1 MNFFEA
7 QDRARRASKWLV
19 LAYALATLL
28 IVAGVTAIVGAAFYL
43 TSDPLYRSGTVF
55 GVHSSILILT
65 ALLTTLVIIGATGF
79 KTATLSSGGGKVA
92 AQLGGTQ
99 VSADTTDPLRKRLHN
114 VVEEMAIA
122 SGVPVP
128 EVYVLEEESG
138 INAFAAGYAPTDAAV
153 AVTRGALEL
162 LDRDEL
168 QGVIAHEFSHIL
180 NGDMRL
186 NIRLMGILFGIMV
199 LGLAGRFILRGSHH
213 IGRSR
218 DRGAFVVLIV
228 GLGLAILGAV
238 GVLFARVIKSSVSRQ
253 REYLADASAV
263 QFTRQNTGIAGALKK
278 IGGYT
283 ESSYIKAA
291 DPEEVS
297 HMLFGRGSRLFGI
310 FATHP
315 PLTDR
320 IKALDPDF
328 DESQYP
334 HVDVLA
340 MRHRTEQGDEE
351 GLASDLTSGLAEVAA
366 AGAAPAAAAAASI
379 ADSVTESAGQPS
391 AEHVRYAQQ
400 LRRSIPTDLHDAAHS
415 VDASY
420 LLAVA
425 LILNRSGD
433 QLDRQLQLVGEQLGA
448 ERAEVVRQYYERLST
463 IDARFR
469 LPLLSIAFPALKRR
483 PAPQLEFLA
492 ELAERLIDVDGE
504 IDLYEFCYYRI
515 LSTSLSLASSPSTRL
530 SPKRARRRDV
540 RASAAKLLT
549 IVSIHGHP
557 DADQREAAY
566 RAGAERLGDWASSDE
581 IRPSG
586 DVSVSDLDSSLDTLL
601 ALNGKSRRQLVS
613 AISTVAGHDGRLS
626 VAERELIRA
635 TCATLECPLPPIL
648 FGDTPDQTTG

>member
-19 LAYALATLL
+19 VAYFVATLL
-28 IVAGVTAIVGAAFYL
+28 IVAGVTAIVGSAFYL
-43 TSDPLYRSGTVF
+43 TSDPLYRSGNVF

-65 ALLTTLVIIGATGF
+65 ALITTLVIIAATGF
-79 KTATLSSGGGKVA
+79 KTATLSSGGGRVA
-92 AQLGGTQ
+92 TQLGGSL
-99 VSADTTDPLRKRLHN
+99 VSPDTTDPLRKRLHN

-186 NIRLMGILFGIMV
+186 NIRLMGILFGIMA
-199 LGLAGRFILRGSHH
+199 LGLAGRFILRGTHH

-218 DRGAFVVLIV
+218 DRGAIVVLVI

-238 GVLFARVIKSSVSRQ
+238 GVFFARVIKASVSRQ

-263 QFTRQNTGIAGALKK
+263 QFTRQNRGIAGALKK
-278 IGGYT
+278 IGGYSD
-283 ESSYIKAA
+283 SSYIRAA

-315 PLTDR
+315 PLTER
-320 IKALDPDF
+320 IKALDPNF

-334 HVDVLA
+334 QVDALA
-340 MRHRTEQGDEE
+340 MRQRMEQGDEE
-351 GLASDLTSGLAEVAA
+351 GLASDMVAGLAAGGWASAA
-366 AGAAPAAAAAASI
+366 EPDSM
-379 ADSVTESAGQPS
+379 ADSVADSAGQPS
-391 AEHVRYAQQ
+391 ADHVRYAMD
-400 LRRSIPTDLHDAAHS
+400 LRRSLPAELYDAAHS
-415 VDASY
+415 SDSSY
-420 LLAVA
+420 LLSVA
-425 LILNRSGD
+425 LILNRSGEE
-433 QLDRQLQLVGEQLGA
+433 LERQLQLVSEQLGA
-448 ERAEVVRQYYERLST
+448 QRADTIRQYYDRLAE

-483 PAPQLEFLA
+483 PAPQLVFLA
-492 ELAERLIDVDGE
+492 ELAERLIDVDGTV
-504 IDLYEFCYYRI
+504 DLYEFCYYRI

-530 SPKRARRRDV
+530 APRRARRRDV

-549 IVSIHGHP
+549 IVSAHGHP

-566 RAGAERLGDWASSDE
+566 RAGAALLGEWALRDDV
-581 IRPSG
+581 RPTG
-586 DVSVSDLDSSLDTLL
+586 EVSVSDLDRSLDTLL
-601 ALNGKSRRQLVS
+601 ALNGKSRRGLVT
-613 AISTVAGHDGRLS
+613 AISTVAAHDGQLS

-635 TCATLECPLPPIL
+635 TCATLECRLPPIL
-648 FGDTPDQTTG
+648 FGGTADEPSG

>member
-19 LAYALATLL
+19 VAYVMATVL
-28 IVAGVTAIVGAAFYL
+28 IVAGVTAIAGAAFYL
-43 TSDPLYRSGTVF
+43 SSDPLYRSGTLL
-55 GVHSSILILT
+55 GVHSSILLLV
-65 ALLTTLVIIGATGF
+65 ALITTLVIVGATGF
-79 KTATLSSGGGKVA
+79 KTAALSSGGGKVA
-92 AQLGGTQ
+92 TQLGGTP
-99 VSADTTDPLRKRLHN
+99 VSPDTTDPLRKRLHN

-128 EVYVLEEESG
+128 EVYVLEEESS

-153 AVTRGALEL
+153 AVTRGTLEL

-218 DRGAFVVLIV
+218 DRGAVIALVI

-238 GVLFARVIKSSVSRQ
+238 GVFFARIIKAGVSRQ

-263 QFTRQNTGIAGALKK
+263 QFTRQNSGIAGALKK
-278 IGGYT
+278 IGGYS
-283 ESSYIKAA
+283 ESSLIKAA

-297 HMLFGRGSRLFGI
+297 HMLFGRGSKLFGI

-320 IKALDPDF
+320 IKALDPTF

-334 HVDVLA
+334 QVDALA
-340 MRHRTEQGDEE
+340 MRQRMERGDEE
-351 GLASDLTSGLAEVAA
+351 GLASDMVSGLAAG
-366 AGAAPAAAAAASI
+366 AGAAAATAESI
-379 ADSVTESAGQPS
+379 ADTISESAGQPG
-391 AEHVRYAQQ
+391 AEHIQYAKD
-400 LRRSIPTDLHDAAHS
+400 LRRSIPAELYDAAHS
-415 VDASY
+415 VDGSY

-433 QLDRQLQLVGEQLGA
+433 ELDRQLQIVGEQLGT
-448 ERAEVVRQYYERLST
+448 ERAETTRQFYGRLAA
-463 IDARFR
+463 IDARYR
-469 LPLLSIAFPALKRR
+469 LPILAVAFPALKRR

-492 ELAERLIDVDGE
+492 KLAERLIHADGE
-504 IDLYEFCYYRI
+504 MDLYEFCYYRI
-515 LSTSLSLASSPSTRL
+515 LSTSLSLANSPSARL
-530 SPKRARRRDV
+530 SPRRARRRDV
-540 RASAAKLLT
+540 RASAATLLT
-549 IVSIHGHP
+549 MVSKYGHP
-557 DADQREAAY
+557 DAAEREAAY
-566 RAGAERLGDWASSDE
+566 RAGAKMLGDWAQQDGV
-581 IRPSG
+581 RPSG
-586 DVSVSDLDSSLDTLL
+586 EVSVDDLDRSLDTLL
-601 ALNGKSRRQLVS
+601 ALNGKSRRKLVI
-613 AISTVAGHDGRLS
+613 AISTVAGHDGHLS

-635 TCATLECPLPPIL
+635 SCATLGCPLPPIL
-648 FGDTPDQTTG
+648 FEEASAEPATQ

>member
-19 LAYALATLL
+19 VAYVVATLM
-28 IVAGVTAIVGAAFYL
+28 IVGGVTAIVGWAFYL
-43 TSDPLYRSGTVF
+43 SSDPIYRSGSVF
-55 GVHSSILILT
+55 GVHSSILLLT
-65 ALLTTLVIIGATGF
+65 ALVTTLVIVGATGF

-92 AQLGGTQ
+92 SQLGGSL
-99 VSADTTDPLRKRLHN
+99 VSSDTTDPLRKRLYN

-128 EVYVLEEESG
+128 DVYVLEEENG

-162 LDRDEL
+162 LDREEL

-218 DRGAFVVLIV
+218 DRGAVIVLII

-238 GVLFARVIKSSVSRQ
+238 GVFFARIIKSSVSRQ

-263 QFTRQNTGIAGALKK
+263 QFTRQNRGIAGALKK
-278 IGGYT
+278 IGGYSG
-283 ESSYIKAA
+283 SSLIRAA

-297 HMLFGRGSRLFGI
+297 HMLFGRGSRLAGI

-315 PLTDR
+315 PLTER

-334 HVDVLA
+334 HVDA
-340 MRHRTEQGDEE
+340 IAIRQQTEQGDEE
-351 GLASDLTSGLAEVAA
+351 GLASDMVSGLAAA
-366 AGAAPAAAAAASI
+366 AGATSAAAESI
-379 ADSVTESAGQPS
+379 AESVADSAGQPS
-391 AEHVRYAQQ
+391 PEHIQFAQQ
-400 LRRSIPTDLHDAAHS
+400 LRRAIPEELYDAAHS
-415 VDASY
+415 PESSY

-425 LILNRSGD
+425 LILNHSGDALARQLMLVGD
-433 QLDRQLQLVGEQLGA
+433 QLGTDRADTVHG
-448 ERAEVVRQYYERLST
+448 YYERLAE
-463 IDARFR
+463 IDSRFR

-483 PAPQLEFLA
+483 PGPQLEFLA
-492 ELAERLIDVDGE
+492 ELAQRLIDVDGE
-504 IDLYEFCYYRI
+504 VDLYEFCYYRI
-515 LSTSLSLASSPSTRL
+515 LSTSLSLANSPSTRL
-530 SPKRARRRDV
+530 ARKRVRRKEVRRAAAR
-540 RASAAKLLT
+540 LLT
-549 IVSIHGHP
+549 MMAQNGHP
-557 DADQREAAY
+557 NRKEQDNAY
-566 RAGAERLGDWASSDE
+566 LSGARLLGDWAADDGV
-581 IRPSG
+581 RPRRA
-586 DVSVSDLDSSLDTLL
+586 VTVTELDQSLDALL
-601 ALNGKSRRQLVS
+601 ALNGKSRRKLVS
-613 AISTVAGHDGRLS
+613 AITTTAAHDGHLAT
-626 VAERELIRA
+626 AERELIRA
-635 TCATLECPLPPIL
+635 SCATLECPLPPIL
-648 FGDTPDQTTG
+648 FGDASD